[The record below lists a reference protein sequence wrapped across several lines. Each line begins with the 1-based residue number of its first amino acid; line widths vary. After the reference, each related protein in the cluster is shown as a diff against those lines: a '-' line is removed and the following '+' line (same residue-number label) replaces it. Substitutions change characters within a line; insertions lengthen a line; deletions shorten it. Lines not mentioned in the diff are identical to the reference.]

1 MNTTTTTTKGNTAMN
16 TTKPTTKPT
25 TTDAHVNMLATL
37 GIEMPADSVQR
48 EHARINQNIER
59 EIELAE
65 RQADNTRRQL
75 FHLRSNAQRVDARRS
90 PRPASG
96 DAAIVAENERQGFD
110 ACVGRWLRC
119 AQEVR
124 DSNARR
130 VAASPLAGAEQGFAG
145 PDARPTPLLS
155 VERGR
160 RYLRIV
166 STVRTAAGEL
176 TDQRSAFAFVD
187 TKTGNVLKPASWR
200 GPAKHARGNVFA
212 VDGGI
217 SCVGAYGIAHCR

>member
-1 MNTTTTTTKGNTAMN
+1 MNTA
-16 TTKPTTKPT
+16 KPT
-25 TTDAHVNMLATL
+25 TTDAHVNLLATL

-75 FHLRSNAQRVDARRS
+75 LHLRRNAELAEHYRL
-90 PRPASG
+90 PADG
-96 DAAIVAENERQGFD
+96 AIVAENERQGFD
-110 ACVGRWLRC
+110 ACVERWLRC

-124 DSNARR
+124 DSNATWR
-130 VAASPLAGAEQGFAG
+130 ASLDQAR
-145 PDARPTPLLS
+145 RPTPLLS

-176 TDQRSAFAFVD
+176 TDQRSAFAFID
-187 TKTGNVLKPASWR
+187 TKTGNVLKPAGWR

-217 SCVGAYGIAHCR
+217 SCVGAHGIAHCR

>member
-1 MNTTTTTTKGNTAMN
+1 MNTKTTA
-16 TTKPTTKPT
+16 KPT
-25 TTDAHVNMLATL
+25 TTDAHANMLATL
-37 GIEMPADSVQR
+37 GIEMAADSVQR

-75 FHLRSNAQRVDARRS
+75 FHLRSNAQRAAARRS
-90 PRPASG
+90 PRPASA

-110 ACVGRWLRC
+110 ACVERWLRC

-130 VAASPLAGAEQGFAG
+130 VAASPLAGAEQGFA
-145 PDARPTPLLS
+145 ATPTPLLS
-155 VERGR
+155 IWPACRTGG

-166 STVRTAAGEL
+166 SGMRTAAGEL
-176 TDQRSAFAFVD
+176 TDQRSAFAFID
-187 TKTGNVLKPASWR
+187 TRTGNVLKPAGWR

-217 SCVGAYGIAHCR
+217 SCVGAHGIAHRR